1 MLASFFKPKW
11 QHKDPKVRIQAIN
24 TLGGESVELIKLA
37 QTDPD
42 MEVRMEALVRLTH
55 LPTLIQLGH
64 SAGSLG
70 ERAKQRVIGLAATDA
85 HHDVLLADVFVWLNN
100 PALIRSIARDATR
113 GAKLRKHA
121 LEQLDDQDLLF
132 DIAQAD
138 PSKDVQFLVAS
149 KLTDLEKIKQL
160 DKLHGK
166 GNKRLRQFLKDRLDQ
181 EQTKQHIQQQIENLC
196 MDAASLGQK
205 GSWGQ
210 EKTRTRIL
218 QQNWQKHAASATS
231 EQSARFQA
239 ALDDFQQRLAS
250 FEDVESRV
258 APIRTA
264 RQDILNAAERQLNQ
278 LDTNPE
284 SFTLTTLDTELDS
297 LKRLWAQQAE
307 LPAAEQVLMDKRWV
321 ELQTQL
327 QQLRNTLAD
336 DLKALEKLNALN
348 EQANELRR
356 QDKAVASKW
365 VLGLQSDWVNAKRPQ
380 NLRRVM
386 PDLEQSFNR
395 AMEVLTARL
404 DKQKAQRDSTLKAL
418 RDELQALETSLENE
432 QYSEA
437 IEQHQ
442 AFIQRLKETPDL
454 PQSDYNFFQRRI
466 QMLTPYIREIQDW
479 RRWGTDQVRKQL
491 IETAEHLRSDDEID
505 PQERAK
511 QVQTLRQE
519 WRKLSQLEPG
529 QQRTLWKTF
538 DSTVTA
544 AYEPSKQHFAE
555 QAQQRAEH
563 LQQRTAICEQLEA
576 VNSTTDWANPD
587 WKALQNQVTAI
598 RKQWKEAGT
607 VSHKDWKSINERFNA
622 AMDALEVYFKAERSR
637 NWQARQ
643 QLVEQAQAL
652 VELQDTAKAIDAAK
666 VLQGQWQISLA
677 SRPSDEQRLWKQFR
691 EPIDTL
697 FNRLRDERQQR
708 RDAINAQKAEAERIE
723 AEKRQQELER
733 KQQKIDALQAL
744 NAQSNAAKQEASD
757 DATQHTNQTKGEL
770 LCLQLEV
777 LLGLET
783 PPDFQ
788 AARMEYQIAHLR
800 DAMSSRKGNAN
811 PLAQALPLLKQ
822 WYGLGSMS
830 AEALA
835 SQQPRVD
842 AAQAVIAASL

>member
-42 MEVRMEALVRLTH
+42 MEVRMEAIVRLTH

-149 KLTDLEKIKQL
+149 RLTDLEKIKQL

-307 LPAAEQVLMDKRWV
+307 LPAAEQALMDKRWA

-622 AMDALEVYFKAERSR
+622 AMDALEVYFKAERTR

-733 KQQKIDALQAL
+733 KQQKIDELQAL

-757 DATQHTNQTKGEL
+757 EATQHTNQTKGEL

-783 PPDFQ
+783 PPEFQ

-835 SQQPRVD
+835 SQQPRVE

>member
-42 MEVRMEALVRLTH
+42 MEVRMEAIVRLTH

-149 KLTDLEKIKQL
+149 RLTDLEKIKQL

-307 LPAAEQVLMDKRWV
+307 LPAAEQALMDKRWA

-622 AMDALEVYFKAERSR
+622 AMDALEVYFKAERTR

-708 RDAINAQKAEAERIE
+708 RDAINAQKAEVERIE

-757 DATQHTNQTKGEL
+757 EATQHTNQTKGEL

-842 AAQAVIAASL
+842 AAQAVIAASF

>member
-42 MEVRMEALVRLTH
+42 MEVRMEAIVRLTH

-149 KLTDLEKIKQL
+149 RLTDLEKIKQL

-307 LPAAEQVLMDKRWV
+307 LPAAED
-321 ELQTQL
+321 
-327 QQLRNTLAD
+327 
-336 DLKALEKLNALN
+336 
-348 EQANELRR
+348 
-356 QDKAVASKW
+356 
-365 VLGLQSDWVNAKRPQ
+365 
-380 NLRRVM
+380 
-386 PDLEQSFNR
+386 
-395 AMEVLTARL
+395 
-404 DKQKAQRDSTLKAL
+404 
-418 RDELQALETSLENE
+418 
-432 QYSEA
+432 
-437 IEQHQ
+437 
-442 AFIQRLKETPDL
+442 
-454 PQSDYNFFQRRI
+454 
-466 QMLTPYIREIQDW
+466 
-479 RRWGTDQVRKQL
+479 RK
-491 IETAEHLRSDDEID
+491 TH
-505 PQERAK
+505 
-511 QVQTLRQE
+511 V
-519 WRKLSQLEPG
+519 
-529 QQRTLWKTF
+529 
-538 DSTVTA
+538 
-544 AYEPSKQHFAE
+544 
-555 QAQQRAEH
+555 
-563 LQQRTAICEQLEA
+563 
-576 VNSTTDWANPD
+576 
-587 WKALQNQVTAI
+587 
-598 RKQWKEAGT
+598 
-607 VSHKDWKSINERFNA
+607 
-622 AMDALEVYFKAERSR
+622 
-637 NWQARQ
+637 
-643 QLVEQAQAL
+643 
-652 VELQDTAKAIDAAK
+652 
-666 VLQGQWQISLA
+666 
-677 SRPSDEQRLWKQFR
+677 
-691 EPIDTL
+691 
-697 FNRLRDERQQR
+697 
-708 RDAINAQKAEAERIE
+708 
-723 AEKRQQELER
+723 
-733 KQQKIDALQAL
+733 
-744 NAQSNAAKQEASD
+744 
-757 DATQHTNQTKGEL
+757 
-770 LCLQLEV
+770 
-777 LLGLET
+777 
-783 PPDFQ
+783 
-788 AARMEYQIAHLR
+788 
-800 DAMSSRKGNAN
+800 
-811 PLAQALPLLKQ
+811 
-822 WYGLGSMS
+822 
-830 AEALA
+830 
-835 SQQPRVD
+835 
-842 AAQAVIAASL
+842 

>member
-42 MEVRMEALVRLTH
+42 MEVRMEAIVRLTH

-149 KLTDLEKIKQL
+149 RLTDLEKIKQL

-284 SFTLTTLDTELDS
+284 SFTLTALDTELDS

-307 LPAAEQVLMDKRWV
+307 LPAAEQALMDKRWA

-622 AMDALEVYFKAERSR
+622 AMDALEVYFKAERTR

-708 RDAINAQKAEAERIE
+708 RDAINAQKAEVERIE

-757 DATQHTNQTKGEL
+757 EATQHTNQTKGEL

-835 SQQPRVD
+835 SQQPRVE

>member
-42 MEVRMEALVRLTH
+42 MEVRMEAIVRLTH

-149 KLTDLEKIKQL
+149 RLTDLEKIKQL

-307 LPAAEQVLMDKRWV
+307 LPAAEQALMDKRWA

-622 AMDALEVYFKAERSR
+622 AMDALEVYFKAERTR

-708 RDAINAQKAEAERIE
+708 RDAINAQKAEVERIE

-757 DATQHTNQTKGEL
+757 EATQHTNQTKGEL

-783 PPDFQ
+783 PPEFQ
-788 AARMEYQIAHLR
+788 AARMEYQVAHLR
-800 DAMSSRKGNAN
+800 DAMSSRKGNSN

>member
-42 MEVRMEALVRLTH
+42 MEVRMEAIVRLTH

-149 KLTDLEKIKQL
+149 RLTDLEKIKQL

-307 LPAAEQVLMDKRWV
+307 LPAAEQALMDKRWA

-622 AMDALEVYFKAERSR
+622 AMDALEVYFKAERTR

-733 KQQKIDALQAL
+733 KQQKIDELQAL

-757 DATQHTNQTKGEL
+757 EATQHTNQTKGEL

-783 PPDFQ
+783 PPEFQ

-842 AAQAVIAASL
+842 AAQAVIAASF

>member
-42 MEVRMEALVRLTH
+42 MEVRMEAIVRLTH

-149 KLTDLEKIKQL
+149 RLTDLEKIKQL

-307 LPAAEQVLMDKRWV
+307 LPAAEQALMDKRWA

-622 AMDALEVYFKAERSR
+622 AMDALEVYFKAERTR

-677 SRPSDEQRLWKQFR
+677 SRPSDEQRIWKQFR

-733 KQQKIDALQAL
+733 KQQKIDELQAL

-757 DATQHTNQTKGEL
+757 EATQHTNQTKGEL

-783 PPDFQ
+783 PPEFQ

-842 AAQAVIAASL
+842 AAQAVIAASF

>member
-42 MEVRMEALVRLTH
+42 MEVRMEAIVRLTH
-55 LPTLIQLGH
+55 LPTLVQLGH

-85 HHDVLLADVFVWLNN
+85 HHDGLLADVFTWLNN

-113 GAKLRKHA
+113 GVKLRRHA
-121 LEQLDDQDLLF
+121 LEQLDDQELLF

-138 PSKDVQFLVAS
+138 PSKDIQFLIAS

-166 GNKRLRQFLKDRLDQ
+166 GNKRLRQFLKERLDQ
-181 EQTKQHIQQQIENLC
+181 EQIKQQQIQQIETLC
-196 MDAASLGQK
+196 LDAQSLGQK

-218 QQNWQKHAASATS
+218 QQNWQKLAALANS
-231 EQSARFQA
+231 EQITRFQT
-239 ALDDFQQRLAS
+239 ALADFQQRLAN
-250 FEDVESRV
+250 FEDVESQV
-258 APIRTA
+258 APLRAA
-264 RQDILNAAERQLNQ
+264 RQDVLKAAERQLSQ
-278 LDTNPE
+278 LATSPE
-284 SFTLTTLDTELDS
+284 SFTLSTLDSELDS
-297 LKRLWAQQAE
+297 LTRLWAQQAE
-307 LPAAEQVLMDKRWV
+307 LPAAEQVTLDKNWA

-348 EQANELRR
+348 EQVNELRR
-356 QDKAVASKW
+356 QDKAVASKT

-380 NLRRVM
+380 NLRRLM

-404 DKQKAQRDSTLKAL
+404 EKQKAQRESTLKAL
-418 RDELQALETSLENE
+418 REELQALEASLENE

-437 IEQHQ
+437 IEQHH

-454 PQSDYNFFQRRI
+454 PQGDYNFFQRRI

-491 IETAEHLRSDDEID
+491 IETAEHLRSDDDLD

-511 QVQTLRQE
+511 QVQNLRQE

-529 QQRTLWKTF
+529 QQRALWKTF

-576 VNSTTDWANPD
+576 VNSITDWTNPD

-598 RKQWKEAGT
+598 RKQWKDAGT
-607 VSHKDWKSINERFNA
+607 VSHKDWKSINERFNS
-622 AMDALEVYFKAERSR
+622 AMDALEVYFKVERTR
-637 NWQARQ
+637 NWQVRQ
-643 QLVEQAQAL
+643 QLVEQAQGL
-652 VELQDTAKAIDAAK
+652 LDMQDTAKAIEAAK
-666 VLQGQWQISLA
+666 ILQGQWQISLA

-691 EPIDTL
+691 EPIDGL
-697 FNRLRDERQQR
+697 FNRLREERQQR
-708 RDAINAQKAEAERIE
+708 RDAINAQRAEAERLE
-723 AEKRQQELER
+723 AEKRQQELAR
-733 KQQKIDALQAL
+733 KQQKMAELQTL
-744 NAQSNAAKQEASD
+744 NEQSSAAKQETTD
-757 DATQHTNQTKGEL
+757 EVTQHTNQTKGEL

-777 LLGLET
+777 LLGLDT
-783 PPDFQ
+783 PPEFQ

-800 DAMSSRKGNAN
+800 DAMSSRKGNSN
-811 PLAQALPLLKQ
+811 PINQALPLLKQ
-822 WYGLGSMS
+822 WYNLGSMS

-835 SQQPRVD
+835 SQQARVD
-842 AAQAVIAASL
+842 AAQAVIAANI

>member
-42 MEVRMEALVRLTH
+42 MEVRMEAIVRLTH

-149 KLTDLEKIKQL
+149 RLTDLEKIKQL

-307 LPAAEQVLMDKRWV
+307 LPAAEQALMDKRWA

-418 RDELQALETSLENE
+418 RDELQALEASLENE

-576 VNSTTDWANPD
+576 VNSATDWANPD

-607 VSHKDWKSINERFNA
+607 VSHKDWKSINERFNT

-733 KQQKIDALQAL
+733 KQQKIDELQAL

-757 DATQHTNQTKGEL
+757 EATQHTNQTKGEL

-783 PPDFQ
+783 PLEFQ

-842 AAQAVIAASL
+842 AAQAVIAASF

>member
-42 MEVRMEALVRLTH
+42 MEVRMEAIVRLTH

-149 KLTDLEKIKQL
+149 RLTDLEKIKQL

-181 EQTKQHIQQQIENLC
+181 EQTKQNIQQQIESLC

-218 QQNWQKHAASATS
+218 QQNWQKHATSATS

-307 LPAAEQVLMDKRWV
+307 LPAAEQALMDKRWA

-622 AMDALEVYFKAERSR
+622 AMDALEVYFKAERTR

-733 KQQKIDALQAL
+733 KQQKIDELQAL

-757 DATQHTNQTKGEL
+757 EATQHTNQTKGEL

-783 PPDFQ
+783 PPEFQ

-835 SQQPRVD
+835 SQQPRVE

>member
-42 MEVRMEALVRLTH
+42 MEVRMEAVVRLTH

-85 HHDVLLADVFVWLNN
+85 RHDALLADVFVWLNN

-138 PSKDVQFLVAS
+138 PSKDIQFLVAS
-149 KLTDLEKIKQL
+149 RLTDLEKIKQL

-196 MDAASLGQK
+196 VDAASLGQK

-218 QQNWQKHAASATS
+218 QQSWQKHAASATS

-258 APIRTA
+258 APIRAA
-264 RQDILNAAERQLNQ
+264 RQDVLKAAERQLSQ
-278 LDTNPE
+278 LETSPE
-284 SFTLTTLDTELDS
+284 SFTLTALDTELDS

-307 LPAAEQVLMDKRWV
+307 LPASEQALMDKRWA
-321 ELQTQL
+321 EIQTQL

-356 QDKAVASKW
+356 QDKAVASKT

-380 NLRRVM
+380 NLRRLM
-386 PDLEQSFNR
+386 PELEQSFNR
-395 AMEVLTARL
+395 AMEVLSTRL
-404 DKQKAQRDSTLKAL
+404 EKQKAQRDSTLKAL
-418 RDELQALETSLENE
+418 RDDLQALETSLENE

-437 IEQHQ
+437 IEQHH
-442 AFIQRLKETPDL
+442 AFMQRLKDTPDL
-454 PQSDYNFFQRRI
+454 PQADYNFFQRRI

-491 IETAEHLRSDDEID
+491 IETAEHLRSDDDID

-529 QQRTLWKTF
+529 QQRALWKTF

-576 VNSTTDWANPD
+576 VNVSTDWTNPD

-607 VSHKDWKSINERFNA
+607 VSHKDWKGINERFNT
-622 AMDALEVYFKAERSR
+622 AMDALEVYFKAERTR
-637 NWQARQ
+637 NWQVRQ

-697 FNRLRDERQQR
+697 FNRLREERQQR

-723 AEKRQQELER
+723 AEQRQQELAR
-733 KQQKIDALQAL
+733 KQQKIDELQAL
-744 NAQSNAAKQEASD
+744 NAQSSLAKQELSD
-757 DATQHTNQTKGEL
+757 EATQHTNQTKGEL

-783 PPDFQ
+783 PADFQ
-788 AARMEYQIAHLR
+788 TARMEYQIAHLR
-800 DAMSSRKGNAN
+800 DAMSSRKANTN

-830 AEALA
+830 ADALA
-835 SQQPRVD
+835 SQQTRVD

>member
-42 MEVRMEALVRLTH
+42 MEVRMEAIVRLTH

-149 KLTDLEKIKQL
+149 RLTDLEKIKQL

-307 LPAAEQVLMDKRWV
+307 LPAAEQALMDKRWA

-380 NLRRVM
+380 NLRRLM
-386 PDLEQSFNR
+386 PDLEQSFNQ

-622 AMDALEVYFKAERSR
+622 AMDALEVYFKAERTR

-733 KQQKIDALQAL
+733 KQQKIDELQAL

-757 DATQHTNQTKGEL
+757 EATQHTNQTKGEL

-783 PPDFQ
+783 PLEFQ

-842 AAQAVIAASL
+842 AAQAVIAASF

>member
-42 MEVRMEALVRLTH
+42 MEVRMEAIVRLTH

-149 KLTDLEKIKQL
+149 RLTDLEKIKQL

-181 EQTKQHIQQQIENLC
+181 EQTKQNIQQQIENLC

-307 LPAAEQVLMDKRWV
+307 LPAAEQALMDKRWA

-622 AMDALEVYFKAERSR
+622 AMDALEVYFKAERTR

-708 RDAINAQKAEAERIE
+708 RDAINAQKAEVERIE

-757 DATQHTNQTKGEL
+757 EATQHTNQTKGEL

-842 AAQAVIAASL
+842 AAQAVIAASF

>member
-42 MEVRMEALVRLTH
+42 MEVRMEAVVRLTH

-149 KLTDLEKIKQL
+149 RLTDLEKIKQL

-307 LPAAEQVLMDKRWV
+307 LPAAEQALMDKRWA

-622 AMDALEVYFKAERSR
+622 AMDALEVYFKAERTR

-733 KQQKIDALQAL
+733 KQQKIDELQAL

-757 DATQHTNQTKGEL
+757 EATQHTNQTKGEL

-783 PPDFQ
+783 PLEFQ

-842 AAQAVIAASL
+842 AAQAVIAASF

>member
-42 MEVRMEALVRLTH
+42 MEVRMEAIVRLTH

-149 KLTDLEKIKQL
+149 RLTDLEKIKQL

-181 EQTKQHIQQQIENLC
+181 EQTKQQIQQQIENLC

-264 RQDILNAAERQLNQ
+264 RQDILNVAERQLNQ

-284 SFTLTTLDTELDS
+284 SFTLTALDTELDS

-307 LPAAEQVLMDKRWV
+307 LPAAEQALMDKRWA

-622 AMDALEVYFKAERSR
+622 AMDALEVYFKAERTR

-708 RDAINAQKAEAERIE
+708 RDAINAQKAEVERIE

-757 DATQHTNQTKGEL
+757 EATQHTNQTKGEL

-842 AAQAVIAASL
+842 AAQAVIAASF

>member
-42 MEVRMEALVRLTH
+42 MEVRMEAVVRLTH

-149 KLTDLEKIKQL
+149 RLTDLEKIKQL

-307 LPAAEQVLMDKRWV
+307 LPAAEQALMDKRWA

-622 AMDALEVYFKAERSR
+622 AMDALEVYFKAERTR

-708 RDAINAQKAEAERIE
+708 RDAINAQKAEVERIE

-757 DATQHTNQTKGEL
+757 EATQHTNQTKGEL

-842 AAQAVIAASL
+842 AAQAVIAASF

>member
-42 MEVRMEALVRLTH
+42 MEVRMEAVVRLTH

-218 QQNWQKHAASATS
+218 QQNWQKHATSATL

-258 APIRTA
+258 APIRVA

-284 SFTLTTLDTELDS
+284 SFTLTALDTELDS

-418 RDELQALETSLENE
+418 RDELQALEASLENE

-576 VNSTTDWANPD
+576 VNSTTDWTNPD

-622 AMDALEVYFKAERSR
+622 AMDALEVYFKAERTR

-708 RDAINAQKAEAERIE
+708 RDAINAQKAEVERIE

-757 DATQHTNQTKGEL
+757 EATQHTNQTKGEL

>member
-42 MEVRMEALVRLTH
+42 MEVRMEAIVRLTH

-149 KLTDLEKIKQL
+149 RLTDLEKIKQL

-284 SFTLTTLDTELDS
+284 SFTLTALDTELDS

-307 LPAAEQVLMDKRWV
+307 LPAAEQALMDKRWA

-442 AFIQRLKETPDL
+442 AFIHRLKETPDL
-454 PQSDYNFFQRRI
+454 PQGDYNFFQRRI

-622 AMDALEVYFKAERSR
+622 AMDALEVYFKAERTR

-733 KQQKIDALQAL
+733 KQQKIDELQAL

-757 DATQHTNQTKGEL
+757 EATQHTNQTKGEL

-783 PPDFQ
+783 PPEFQ

-835 SQQPRVD
+835 SQQPRVE